1 MPTNM
6 WSNEVGLLMLTLKSC
21 GKELI
26 NLNQWACF
34 PVGSYRPSSECI
46 NQLLIDIQKQVY
58 SCFHVVDLSEN
69 KNTDIHNQ
77 NV

>member
-1 MPTNM
+1 MTTNM

-46 NQLLIDIQKQVY
+46 NQLLIVY
-58 SCFHVVDLSEN
+58 SKTGLFMFSCGRPIR
-69 KNTDIHNQ
+69 K
-77 NV
+77 